1 MNHRLPTIRASIDD
15 YFADV
20 NPSPSLPYQVLARTR
35 GETKVKKKISVG
47 LILVILLLCLAITSL
62 AWSVY
67 QSYFS
72 DVAKLTL
79 QSGDY
84 EEWTLKEKR
93 SMLQIM
99 KENGFIDVKTEKAL
113 LSSSEEE
120 IDAFMLKRY
129 APADFPDDLG
139 AISLMRIAWVEM
151 GPYTDWSN
159 ETWVWFTDLMFE
171 VGLWTE
177 ANDVDVYLT
186 PGDEAISPAEAIALA
201 KRQLLH
207 DGIPEKELEQ
217 CQVIWHYMT
226 HASDVTR
233 TERKYLITFRNKN
246 QSERYVWVTPDG
258 QVL

>member
-1 MNHRLPTIRASIDD
+1 MNNHLPDIRNAIDD
-15 YFADV
+15 YFSDMDER
-20 NPSPSLPYQVLARTR
+20 PSLQYRVLAQTR
-35 GETKVKKKISVG
+35 GEIKVKNRLSVG
-47 LILVILLLCLAITSL
+47 MVLVIILLCLAITSL

-84 EEWTLKEKR
+84 EDWTLKEKR
-93 SMLQIM
+93 SMIQIM
-99 KENGFIDVKTEKAL
+99 KENGFVDMKTEKAL
-113 LSSSEEE
+113 LSGSEKE
-120 IDAFMLKRY
+120 IDAFMLERY
-129 APADFPDDLG
+129 APADSSGDLST
-139 AISLMRIAWVEM
+139 ISLMRIAWVEM

-177 ANDVDVYLT
+177 SNDVDVYAT

-201 KRQLLH
+201 KQHLLN
-207 DGIPEKELEQ
+207 DGISEKELEQ

-226 HASDVTR
+226 HASDVAR
-233 TERKYLITFRNKN
+233 TDLKYLITFRNKS